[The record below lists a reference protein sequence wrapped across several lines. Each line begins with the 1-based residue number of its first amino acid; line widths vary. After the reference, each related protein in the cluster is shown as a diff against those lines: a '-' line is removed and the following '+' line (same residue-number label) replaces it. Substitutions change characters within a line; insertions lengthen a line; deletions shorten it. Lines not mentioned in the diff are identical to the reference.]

1 MRPLPGP
8 PTIPRKGIDM
18 RRLLALPITAFLALL
33 LTGTVAAGGP
43 NVQNISGGATIPQ
56 ADWETSDANGGY
68 TSGYAAASVEQGQ
81 SAAYL
86 EFSQQ
91 SVTWVLC
98 SDAGTPN
105 DESDDV
111 YGSVGS
117 FSYGNGPATLT
128 LGKSYSSASAS
139 AALDVDTFTFDECP
153 GTKGESQS
161 SNVQVAFD
169 LMANGPLIKQSGRG
183 TFHVPGQFNDHHTF
197 RSTSRAATGSVSIG
211 GASIDANGA
220 IGKVNWSEHT
230 NA

>member
-1 MRPLPGP
+1 MFLSSSCEVLWSRRPTRGLAPGRRPFEPMSCRSGPWIIARAVRGTSQTAGPIRPSGGPATVVLARRHGVNRMRPLPGP

-43 NVQNISGGATIPQ
+43 NVQNISGGATIAQ

-128 LGKSYSSASAS
+128 VGKSYSSASAS
-139 AALDVDTFTFDECP
+139 AALDVDTFTFDECS

-161 SNVQVAFD
+161 
-169 LMANGPLIKQSGRG
+169 
-183 TFHVPGQFNDHHTF
+183 
-197 RSTSRAATGSVSIG
+197 
-211 GASIDANGA
+211 
-220 IGKVNWSEHT
+220 
-230 NA
+230 

>member
-1 MRPLPGP
+1 
-8 PTIPRKGIDM
+8 M

-117 FSYGNGPATLT
+117 FSYGNGAGNTYVGQELFVG
-128 LGKSYSSASAS
+128 L
-139 AALDVDTFTFDECP
+139 C
-153 GTKGESQS
+153 Q
-161 SNVQVAFD
+161 
-169 LMANGPLIKQSGRG
+169 RG
-183 TFHVPGQFNDHHTF
+183 SRRRHLHVRRVPGDKGREPVFE
-197 RSTSRAATGSVSIG
+197 RPSRF
-211 GASIDANGA
+211 
-220 IGKVNWSEHT
+220 
-230 NA
+230 

>member
-111 YGSVGS
+111 PSVVHGAFQRLRRARLS
-117 FSYGNGPATLT
+117 
-128 LGKSYSSASAS
+128 
-139 AALDVDTFTFDECP
+139 LDVEFDVI
-153 GTKGESQS
+153 S
-161 SNVQVAFD
+161 VD
-169 LMANGPLIKQSGRG
+169 LGDAHVCNEGPLRAGEAAVEVAANFGFHTRWAVHIVRLDSRLPGNHVVHRSRGCVRFDGR
-183 TFHVPGQFNDHHTF
+183 T
-197 RSTSRAATGSVSIG
+197 ATGQLQHC
-211 GASIDANGA
+211 GACKNTDSTPQAQP
-220 IGKVNWSEHT
+220 KSFHQLPSMR
-230 NA
+230 